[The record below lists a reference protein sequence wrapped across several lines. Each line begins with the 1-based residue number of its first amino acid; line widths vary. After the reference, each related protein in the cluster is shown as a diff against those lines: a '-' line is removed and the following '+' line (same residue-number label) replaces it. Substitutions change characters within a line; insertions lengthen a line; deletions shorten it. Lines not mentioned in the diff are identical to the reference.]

1 MFSFLLTWIL
11 TAVALLLTASIVPG
25 ISIASF
31 YVAIIAAVVL
41 GLINAIVKPL
51 LIFFTLPLTILT
63 LGLFIFVIN
72 AIAFSLVAYFT
83 PGFTINGFFP
93 ALFGSIILSIISG
106 VLNSLFLP
114 RR

>member
-1 MFSFLLTWIL
+1 MISFLLTWIL
-11 TAVALLLTASIVPG
+11 TAVALLLTAYIVPG

-31 YVAIIAAVVL
+31 SVAIIAAVVL

-83 PGFTINGFFP
+83 PGFQINGFFP
-93 ALFGSIILSIISG
+93 ALFGSILLSIISG

>member
-31 YVAIIAAVVL
+31 SVAIIAVVVL

-93 ALFGSIILSIISG
+93 ALFGSIILSIISS

>member
-1 MFSFLLTWIL
+1 MISFLLTWIL
-11 TAVALLLTASIVPG
+11 TAVALVLTAYIVPG

-31 YVAIIAAVVL
+31 SVAIIAAVVL

-83 PGFTINGFFP
+83 PGFTINGFFQ
-93 ALFGSIILSIISG
+93 ALFGSIILSIISS
-106 VLNSLFLP
+106 VLNSFFLP
-114 RR
+114 GR

>member
-1 MFSFLLTWIL
+1 MISFLLTWIL
-11 TAVALLLTASIVPG
+11 TAVALLLTGYIVPG

-31 YVAIIAAVVL
+31 SVAIIAAVVL

-83 PGFTINGFFP
+83 PGFQINGFFP
-93 ALFGSIILSIISG
+93 ALFGSILLSIISG

>member
-11 TAVALLLTASIVPG
+11 TALALVLTAYIVPG

-31 YVAIIAAVVL
+31 SVAIIAAVVL

-51 LIFFTLPLTILT
+51 LIFFTLPITILT

-72 AIAFSLVAYFT
+72 AISFSLVAYFT
-83 PGFTINGFFP
+83 PGFAINGFFP
-93 ALFGSIILSIISG
+93 ALFGSILLSIISG

-114 RR
+114 GR

>member
-11 TAVALLLTASIVPG
+11 TALALLLTASIVPG

-31 YVAIIAAVVL
+31 SVAIIAAVVL
-41 GLINAIVKPL
+41 GLVNAIVKPL

-63 LGLFIFVIN
+63 LGLFIFVVN

-83 PGFTINGFFP
+83 PGFHVGGFFP
-93 ALFGSIILSIISG
+93 ALFGSIVLSIISSI
-106 VLNSLFLP
+106 LNSLFLSGS
-114 RR
+114 